1 MSGIKS
7 ILRAP
12 DTAARPAIRRRN
24 ATTSDDEAQ
33 RVGCFAGDQ
42 AHDLGN
48 LLIGITF
55 CLKRLR
61 GCQRTEELEEIVE
74 QALQATD
81 HGVEAGRALLQAT
94 HMLLRMMEAN
104 RLGRATT

>member
-1 MSGIKS
+1 MLGIKS
-7 ILRAP
+7 VLSVP
-12 DTAARPAIRRRN
+12 DTAAPPAIRQRQ

-33 RVGCFAGDQ
+33 RVGRFARDQ
-42 AHDLGN
+42 AHDFGN

-61 GCQRTEELEEIVE
+61 GCQRTEELEEFVE
-74 QALQATD
+74 QALQAAD

-94 HMLLRMMEAN
+94 HMLMRKMAAKKP
-104 RLGRATT
+104 GRATT